1 MTDSERLELLLNLT
15 RAPPARVREAHGG
28 DAARIRLGATGE
40 AGLLKGR
47 DGHGYRRL
55 QKAKVGDELAYR
67 TATLVVSR
75 VGKGHE
81 HHVGEDTVAL
91 AHSSMMSD
99 ILRGVQRHRGMPA
112 VMLRQTPV
120 TMRLTSLT
128 PASVREQQTLLRSDR
143 PMRRSMR
150 PSSERCP
157 ALCVMVGLSTPWCS
171 AISKVR
177 SGLPTFAR
185 WHMMP
190 SSSNVTRPEAGVD
203 WRTRPKARR
212 TDRYSHT
219 FNDKTPEKQRTSSS
233 LGYL

>member
-1 MTDSERLELLLNLT
+1 MPRASGSER
-15 RAPPARVREAHGG
+15 PARPAFSREETAMDTVGCKRPRQETSSLTVRPRSLSAVS
-28 DAARIRLGATGE
+28 ARAMSTMS
-40 AGLLKGR
+40 A
-47 DGHGYRRL
+47 
-55 QKAKVGDELAYR
+55 
-67 TATLVVSR
+67 
-75 VGKGHE
+75 
-81 HHVGEDTVAL
+81 EDTVAL

-128 PASVREQQTLLRSDR
+128 PASVREQQMLLRSVR

-171 AISKVR
+171 AISEVR

-233 LGYL
+233 LGYP